1 MKCVIIYFSVQ
12 RLNSVLAQYQEKY
25 PPIGIRG
32 VSFILDTLLNLY
44 NHNPFNDYLI
54 FSGVSW
60 FIDFFLN
67 CFQEAGL
74 LAEGP
79 AAPWLTDQR

>member
-32 VSFILDTLLNLY
+32 VRFIFNTLLNLY
-44 NHNPFNDYLI
+44 NYNPFNDYLI
-54 FSGVSW
+54 FSGVH
-60 FIDFFLN
+60 DL
-67 CFQEAGL
+67 
-74 LAEGP
+74 
-79 AAPWLTDQR
+79 